1 MMSMQE
7 VWVQMIFLFF
17 AKLEVVNELPS
28 RVCFF
33 LVVVLVRFL
42 RTDDGNFRAMV
53 FSDDVCFLVDS
64 CGGAALLRRRGI
76 DVDHP

>member
-1 MMSMQE
+1 MKYSRE
-7 VWVQMIFLFF
+7 F
-17 AKLEVVNELPS
+17 ASSLLS
-28 RVCFF
+28 FSTG
-33 LVVVLVRFL
+33 L

-53 FSDDVCFLVDS
+53 FSDVVCFLVDS

>member
-1 MMSMQE
+1 MKYSRE
-7 VWVQMIFLFF
+7 FASFLLSF
-17 AKLEVVNELPS
+17 S
-28 RVCFF
+28 TG
-33 LVVVLVRFL
+33 L